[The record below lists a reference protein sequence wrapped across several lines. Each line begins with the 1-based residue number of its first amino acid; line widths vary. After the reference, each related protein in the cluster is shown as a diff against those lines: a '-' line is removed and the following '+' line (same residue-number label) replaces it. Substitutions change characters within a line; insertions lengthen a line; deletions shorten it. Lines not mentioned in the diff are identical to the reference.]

1 MKRFLKLSLIMVWV
15 IFAASSLM
23 AGVVE
28 PVATEGQLHALEKA
42 KSQLYLLKAE
52 LMQGSEPKV
61 IVKVGRN
68 FQLQDSYRTGELR
81 QTARELQQYES
92 TLSDTIGFA
101 IAEICGRTA
110 RNTWSTQDI
119 ERFARELISAIDG
132 VLAKL
137 DKLYD
142 EQRKIAEETDS
153 GDEEV
158 PAQVP
163 VPRRNPGHDQQTEA
177 EALEDNTISMLGQ
190 VAESANNEDDDEDE
204 DDDDEE
210 DDDEDDKVKAYEN
223 HGSNTYTVKS
233 GDSVWKIAQR
243 FAGELG
249 MPAEDLVK
257 RIIEI
262 NLLGKKAVIH
272 PGQELDLPGAATSE
286 AALGT
291 GTVTR
296 SVADDNAVGTSIN
309 DTDYAEKV
317 IEELR
322 ESLREA
328 HGQFVKYGGKFR
340 MAQYGSEDD
349 KIEAVHEVRS
359 TASNYVVWAR
369 RRYQTLKD
377 QIRKMQ
383 RCAKKDEAVSFLKR
397 LATVGRAADN
407 LQYAKT
413 SGWRFEYCNQQVL
426 DLLIAANV

>member
-1 MKRFLKLSLIMVWV
+1 MKRFVNLSLLLVCV
-15 IFAASSLM
+15 IFATSTLM
-23 AGVVE
+23 AGIAE
-28 PVATEGQLHALEKA
+28 PLSTEGQLLALEKA
-42 KSQLYLLKAE
+42 KSLLGRLKAE
-52 LMQGSEPKV
+52 LQQSSEPKV
-61 IVKVGRN
+61 IVKVSGN
-68 FQLQDSYRTGELR
+68 FQLKDNYRKGELR
-81 QTARELQQYES
+81 QAARELQQFES
-92 TLSDTIGFA
+92 TLSDTIGFE

-110 RNTWSTQDI
+110 RNTWSTQDH
-119 ERFARELISAIDG
+119 ERFARELISAIDD

-142 EQRKIAEETDS
+142 KQITIAEKTDS
-153 GDEEV
+153 ADEED
-158 PAQVP
+158 PAP
-163 VPRRNPGHDQQTEA
+163 VPRRNPGRDLQTEV

-190 VAESANNEDDDEDE
+190 VAQSADVT
-204 DDDDEE
+204 DDDDTVEAE
-210 DDDEDDKVKAYEN
+210 GEKKGEVQSSK
-223 HGSNTYTVKS
+223 TYTVKA
-233 GDSVWKIAQR
+233 GDSVWKIAKR

-249 MPAEDLVK
+249 MSVEDLVK
-257 RIIEI
+257 RISEI
-262 NLLGKKAVIH
+262 NLLGKNALIH
-272 PGQELDLPGAATSE
+272 PGQELDLPGAATPE

-296 SVADDNAVGTSIN
+296 SVADDHAVGTSTN

-377 QIRKMQ
+377 QISNMQ
-383 RCAKKDEAVSFLKR
+383 RGAKRDEAVSFLKR
-397 LATVGRAADN
+397 LAIVGRAADN